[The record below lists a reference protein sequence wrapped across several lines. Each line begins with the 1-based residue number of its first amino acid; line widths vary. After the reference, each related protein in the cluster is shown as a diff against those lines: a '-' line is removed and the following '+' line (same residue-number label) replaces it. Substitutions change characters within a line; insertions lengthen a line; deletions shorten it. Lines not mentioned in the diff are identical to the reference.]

1 MARCKSCGRHI
12 KLRYYYE
19 TGLCHRCYQQQ
30 INKNERIENRLV
42 QKKSSVRDY
51 FVKKFSRTS
60 IIVSII
66 ILIVI
71 SLLYY
76 LSSSGDIVGKW
87 QADQESDLTMTFK
100 SDLNLLMETGGTVV
114 SPVGLK
120 YKIIDNKTL
129 NIGVGTNTL
138 TSNYE
143 ITNGK
148 LILTDGSGKVQFTK
162 ISSENSFSQIANSVK
177 KYYLPKNVHK

>member
-42 QKKSSVRDY
+42 PKKSSVRSY
-51 FVKKFSRTS
+51 FVKKISRTS

-71 SLLYY
+71 AILFYHSY
-76 LSSSGDIVGKW
+76 SWDIVGKW
-87 QADQESDLTMTFK
+87 QAD
-100 SDLNLLMETGGTVV
+100 
-114 SPVGLK
+114 
-120 YKIIDNKTL
+120 
-129 NIGVGTNTL
+129 
-138 TSNYE
+138 
-143 ITNGK
+143 
-148 LILTDGSGKVQFTK
+148 
-162 ISSENSFSQIANSVK
+162 
-177 KYYLPKNVHK
+177 